1 MDSYFITY
9 RDDKI
14 SLYLCLDEKLQIRSV
29 EGEDSQKFHPQKFWD
44 WFKEKVQYD
53 REALS
58 FIILTDKNEFEIPKD
73 IKIAEKNSF
82 LSSPSCISKIKQLQS
97 GYNIISIP
105 KIEDLDK
112 NIPKQIKKIKPIK
125 PKIEN
130 ISKPTIADI
139 YKKET
144 QRYRDDKR

>member
-1 MDSYFITY
+1 MDSYFIFY
-9 RDDKI
+9 VNEDI
-14 SLYLCLDEKLQIRSV
+14 SLYICSKNELKIKSF
-29 EGEDSQKFHPQKFWD
+29 EGEESQKYDKQKFWE
-44 WFKEKVQYD
+44 WFKEKVEY
-53 REALS
+53 EKEPLS
-58 FIILTDKNEFEIPKD
+58 FVVISDKKEFNIPDD

-82 LSSPSCISKIKQLQS
+82 LSSPSCLSKIKQLQS

-105 KIEDLDK
+105 NIEDLDK

-144 QRYRDDKR
+144 QRYKNDKR